1 MERSAVPGPGA
12 VIRIG
17 VVAVMLLLAASGSR
31 AATRSLFRD
40 GGQAWSGDRLLC
52 PCARQPDRF
61 DPQLEVSQGPGG
73 VRFNRGR

>member
-40 GGQAWSGDRLLC
+40 GGQTWSGDRLLC
-52 PCARQPDRF
+52 PCAHQADRF
-61 DPQLEVSQGPGG
+61 DPQLEVSRGPGA
-73 VRFNRGR
+73 VRFNRSR